1 MALVTQFLTG
11 IRSHVLNQ
19 DDEQLAQWLRVEPPV
34 PATYQQL
41 AAELRSAFPAKSDA
55 LSKLIDNCLPEEDE
69 VQEGKGSPWPGFN
82 SFMKEYMEYWRDV
95 DFDDAVKL
103 HSLLSNLLK

>member
-11 IRSHVLNQ
+11 IRGHVLNQ

-34 PATYQQL
+34 PETYHHL
-41 AAELRSAFPAKSDA
+41 AAELRSAFPATSDA
-55 LSKLIDNCLPEEDE
+55 LSKLIDNCLPEEDD